1 MPPRSS
7 GAQELGA
14 QLQEQVES
22 LRSTSSAAASRA
34 ERSLRAELAEAR
46 AEAALL
52 RHELLQAEEAHAAAV
67 AKLKASHEAKLNE
80 VASKVEKKMKKV
92 ERERA
97 ATAEKHAAELKALRD
112 ARPPPSPTRG
122 NV

>member
-1 MPPRSS
+1 
-7 GAQELGA
+7 
-14 QLQEQVES
+14 
-22 LRSTSSAAASRA
+22 
-34 ERSLRAELAEAR
+34 
-46 AEAALL
+46 
-52 RHELLQAEEAHAAAV
+52 
-67 AKLKASHEAKLNE
+67 
-80 VASKVEKKMKKV
+80 MKKV